1 MKSNNS
7 SSRVYWERVEEEF
20 EETVS
25 EEVIENHYDED
36 KLPDLEELALSCPYD
51 DLSERLLIYARVIE
65 CHLIEEEDEK
75 EIEEG
80 IDSYLELCFD
90 IDK

>member
-25 EEVIENHYDED
+25 EEVIENYYDED

-65 CHLIEEEDEK
+65 CHLIEDEDEK